1 MHVVGSERP
10 VKIGFEVKVDKGA
23 AAGEALRCVEALLR
37 DAEAS
42 NKRLE
47 AQLVHLRGKAAMGEK
62 SGEIDQAVT
71 KLPAEMRACFGARD
85 LRRVCVGR
93 DTRDAPRLQEHQ
105 DAATLCSSTS
115 SELVSE
121 LSPNVN
127 SVCGKGGP
135 EHLLDQM
142 QVDSFSDWF
151 SFSHSSNGETSRQSI
166 VQAWEPFSD
175 CDPFQVQVSGDIA
188 GSHAACVGGQEQD
201 PSNISLTE
209 RETADGQSAAIK
221 CKFNPVDGHSV
232 VSGKSAASAQV
243 APSREGVIDL
253 RERSPASWHRRQ
265 FRVLVGDKGSATAVS
280 SRLLFAEDDS
290 TLSRMEEDEG
300 KMSTPGCLGK
310 LQAQLGTYAQRLQ
323 GQVLMAKE
331 CEPWHGTHRDGV
343 DNS

>member
-1 MHVVGSERP
+1 MHLVGSERP
-10 VKIGFEVKVDKGA
+10 VKIGFEVKMDKGA
-23 AAGEALRCVEALLR
+23 AAWEALRCVEALLR

-62 SGEIDQAVT
+62 SGDIDQAVT
-71 KLPAEMRACFGARD
+71 KLPAEMRACSGARD
-85 LRRVCVGR
+85 
-93 DTRDAPRLQEHQ
+93 
-105 DAATLCSSTS
+105 
-115 SELVSE
+115 
-121 LSPNVN
+121 
-127 SVCGKGGP
+127 
-135 EHLLDQM
+135 
-142 QVDSFSDWF
+142 W
-151 SFSHSSNGETSRQSI
+151 
-166 VQAWEPFSD
+166 
-175 CDPFQVQVSGDIA
+175 DPFQVQVSGDIA
-188 GSHAACVGGQEQD
+188 GSHAACVGGQEQN

-232 VSGKSAASAQV
+232 VPGKSAASAQV

-265 FRVLVGDKGSATAVS
+265 FRVLVGDTGSATSVS

-290 TLSRMEEDEG
+290 ALSRMEEDEG

-323 GQVLMAKE
+323 EQVLMAKE